1 MPQQRSYF
9 ALKLQRGWWVLGM
22 DCGLSD
28 IDIEQYKFFADIADN
43 NIGPKDAVIIINH
56 EPNWVIDFDFGN
68 KRESDQNIQE
78 LMETHLKGK

>member
-9 ALKLQRGWWVLGM
+9 SLKLQHGWWVFGM

-43 NIGPKDAVIIINH
+43 IGPNDAVIIVNH
-56 EPNWVIDFDFGN
+56 MPDWVIDFDLGMQ
-68 KRESDQNIQE
+68 ESHQNIRE